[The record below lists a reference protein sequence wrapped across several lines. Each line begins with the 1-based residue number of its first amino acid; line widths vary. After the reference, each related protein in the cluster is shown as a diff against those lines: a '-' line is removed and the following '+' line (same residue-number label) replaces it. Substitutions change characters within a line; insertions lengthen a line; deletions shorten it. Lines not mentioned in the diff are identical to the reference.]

1 MPSSLFLPLDRFQP
15 SEILSQYSEW
25 VYFTLILVFFVSVA
39 GSTLRKH
46 FDKPYVKPLIISV
59 GLMLTVGVFRF
70 KQQVV
75 EVFEGW
81 GILGT
86 ILLVVMVATV
96 PYGLCRGFGL
106 SNPRAFALTY
116 ILIYVLSWV
125 KFPGFYE
132 TLVDSNFGLVNL
144 ILRIVFLVA
153 VFNVFKPG
161 ELFSFS
167 KGDLVSDGPVAREI
181 DREIAV
187 ENQEREMVGEG
198 AEKMTRIEIRTVED
212 IEKALSE
219 IERIIEANRNNL
231 PRGERERIAG
241 ILNQIGKDENI
252 FSDSIRSL
260 QKLFQ
265 RLDVVD
271 AHHYQELKERL
282 AKATGKEKKL
292 LTVELEAQE
301 EKLRLEKS
309 IFELEGRLGQGLNS
323 LHQLLS
329 AAVDR
334 IRRSPYPYDAKGP
347 LSQARVVLTAILAFI
362 KEAKALEDKLVALVK
377 AERKLLKKERGVA

>member
-116 ILIYVLSWV
+116 ILIHVLSWV

-219 IERIIEANRNNL
+219 IERITEANRNNL

-377 AERKLLKKERGVA
+377 AERKLLKKEGGVA

>member
-15 SEILSQYSEW
+15 SEILAQYSEW

-39 GSTLRKH
+39 GIKLRKH
-46 FDKPYVKPLIISV
+46 FNKPYVKPLIISV

-70 KQQVV
+70 KERVA

-96 PYGLCRGFGL
+96 PYWLCRGFGL
-106 SNPRAFALTY
+106 SNPRAFFLTY
-116 ILIYVLSWV
+116 IMIYILSWV

-132 TLVDSNFGLVNL
+132 TLAESNFGLVNL
-144 ILRIVFLVA
+144 ILLIVFFVA
-153 VFNVFKPG
+153 VFNIFKPG
-161 ELFSFS
+161 KLFSFS
-167 KGDLVSDGPVAREI
+167 KGDMVSNGPVAREI

-187 ENQEREMVGEG
+187 ENQEKDIVADG
-198 AEKMTRIEIRTVED
+198 AEKMTRIEIRTVGD
-212 IEKALSE
+212 IEKALSD

-231 PRGERERIAG
+231 PRAERERIAG
-241 ILNQIGKDENI
+241 ILNQIARDENI
-252 FSDSIRSL
+252 FRDSIRGL

-265 RLDVVD
+265 RLDAVD
-271 AHHYQELKERL
+271 AQHYQELKERL

-292 LTVELEAQE
+292 LAVELEGQE

-323 LHQLLS
+323 LHQFLS

-334 IRRSPYPYDAKGP
+334 IRRSPYAYDAKGP
-347 LSQARVVLTAILAFI
+347 LSQARLVLNDILTLI
-362 KEAKALEDKLVALVK
+362 KEAKALEDKLVGLVK
-377 AERKLLKKERGVA
+377 AEKKLLKKEREVT

>member
-252 FSDSIRSL
+252 FRDSIRSL

>member
-252 FSDSIRSL
+252 FRDSIRSL

-377 AERKLLKKERGVA
+377 AERKLLKKEGGVA

>member
-377 AERKLLKKERGVA
+377 AERKLLKKEGGVA

>member
-219 IERIIEANRNNL
+219 IERITEANRNNL

-252 FSDSIRSL
+252 FRDSIRSL

-377 AERKLLKKERGVA
+377 AERKLLKKEGGVA

>member
-219 IERIIEANRNNL
+219 IERITEANRNNL

>member
-219 IERIIEANRNNL
+219 IERITEANRNNL

-252 FSDSIRSL
+252 FRDSIRSL

>member
-25 VYFTLILVFFVSVA
+25 AYFTLILVFFVSVA
-39 GSTLRKH
+39 GITLRKH

-106 SNPRAFALTY
+106 SNPRAFFLTY

-132 TLVDSNFGLVNL
+132 TLAESNFGLVNL
-144 ILRIVFLVA
+144 ILLIVFFIA
-153 VFNVFKPG
+153 VFNIFKPG
-161 ELFSFS
+161 KLFAFS
-167 KGDLVSDGPVAREI
+167 KGDLVSNGPVAREI
-181 DREIAV
+181 DREIGV
-187 ENQEREMVGEG
+187 ENQENEMVGER
-198 AEKMTRIEIRTVED
+198 AEKMTTIEIRTVED

-219 IERIIEANRNNL
+219 IDHIIEANRNNL

-241 ILNQIGKDENI
+241 ILNQIARDENI
-252 FSDSIRSL
+252 FRDSIRGL

-265 RLDVVD
+265 RLDAVD
-271 AHHYQELKERL
+271 AQHYQELKERL

-292 LTVELEAQE
+292 LTVELEGQE

-309 IFELEGRLGQGLNS
+309 IFEIERKLGQGLNS
-323 LHQLLS
+323 LHQFLS
-329 AAVDR
+329 AGFV
-334 IRRSPYPYDAKGP
+334 
-347 LSQARVVLTAILAFI
+347 
-362 KEAKALEDKLVALVK
+362 
-377 AERKLLKKERGVA
+377 

>member
-219 IERIIEANRNNL
+219 IERITEANRNNL

-377 AERKLLKKERGVA
+377 AERKLLKKEGGVA

>member
-106 SNPRAFALTY
+106 SNPRAFSLTY

-132 TLVDSNFGLVNL
+132 TLAESNFGLVNL
-144 ILRIVFLVA
+144 ILLIVFFVA
-153 VFNVFKPG
+153 VVNVFKPG
-161 ELFSFS
+161 KLFSFS

-252 FSDSIRSL
+252 FRDSIRSL

>member
-15 SEILSQYSEW
+15 SEILAQYSEW
-25 VYFTLILVFFVSVA
+25 VYFTLIMVFFVSVA
-39 GSTLRKH
+39 GITLRKH

-70 KQQVV
+70 KEQVV

-86 ILLVVMVATV
+86 ILLVVMVGTI

-106 SNPRAFALTY
+106 SNPRAFSLTY

-132 TLVDSNFGLVNL
+132 TLADSNFGLVNL
-144 ILRIVFLVA
+144 ILLIVFFVA
-153 VFNVFKPG
+153 VFNIFKPG
-161 ELFSFS
+161 KLFSFS

-181 DREIAV
+181 DREIGI
-187 ENQEREMVGEG
+187 ENQERDMVTDG
-198 AEKMTRIEIRTVED
+198 AEKMTTIEIRTVED

-219 IERIIEANRNNL
+219 IDRIIEANRNSL

-241 ILNQIGKDENI
+241 ILNQIARDENI
-252 FSDSIRSL
+252 FRDSIRGL

-271 AHHYQELKERL
+271 AQQYQELKERL

-292 LTVELEAQE
+292 LAVELQEEE

-309 IFELEGRLGQGLNS
+309 IFEMEGRLGQGLNS
-323 LHQLLS
+323 LHQLLG

-334 IRRSPYPYDAKGP
+334 LKRSAYPYDAKGP
-347 LSQARVVLTAILAFI
+347 LSQARTVLTEILTLI
-362 KEAKALEDKLVALVK
+362 KEAKALEDKLVGLVK
-377 AERKLLKKERGVA
+377 AERKLLKKEREVA

>member
-1 MPSSLFLPLDRFQP
+1 MPSSLFLPFDRLRP
-15 SEILSQYSEW
+15 SDILLQYSEW
-25 VYFTLILVFFVSVA
+25 VYFTLILVFSISVA
-39 GSTLRKH
+39 GITLRKH

-70 KQQVV
+70 REHVV
-75 EVFEGW
+75 RVFEGW

-86 ILLVVMVATV
+86 VLLVVMAATI

-106 SNPRAFALTY
+106 SNPRAFFLTY
-116 ILIYVLSWV
+116 ILVYILSWV

-132 TLVDSNFGLVNL
+132 ALAESNLGLFNL
-144 ILRIVFLVA
+144 LLLIVFFIA

-161 ELFSFS
+161 RLFSFS
-167 KGDLVSDGPVAREI
+167 KGDMVSNGPVAREI
-181 DREIAV
+181 NREIGV
-187 ENQEREMVGEG
+187 ENQEKDLVGED

-219 IERIIEANRNNL
+219 IEGIIEANRNSL
-231 PRGERERIAG
+231 SREKRGKIAK
-241 ILNQIGKDENI
+241 ILNQISKDENI
-252 FSDSIRSL
+252 FRVRIRSI

-265 RLDVVD
+265 RLDVMD

-282 AKATGKEKKL
+282 ASATGKEKKL
-292 LTVELEAQE
+292 LADELQGQE

-309 IFELEGRLGQGLNS
+309 IFEIETKLGQGLNS
-323 LHQLLS
+323 LHQFLS

-334 IRRSPYPYDAKGP
+334 FKRSPYPYDAKGP
-347 LSQARVVLTAILAFI
+347 LSQARAVLNDILALI
-362 KEAKALEDKLVALVK
+362 KEAKALEDKLVGLVK
-377 AERKLLKKERGVA
+377 AERKLLKKERDVA